1 MIKLLRKYTVMHLLI
16 FNKLL
21 LPVKGAI
28 PNLMNNGS
36 LGKTA
41 LGCVRLAGVLA
52 ATFKQSSSY
61 SAASRKYNMGAF
73 FAQWCKTLTP
83 LAV

>member
-1 MIKLLRKYTVMHLLI
+1 MDR
-16 FNKLL
+16 
-21 LPVKGAI
+21 
-28 PNLMNNGS
+28 

-83 LAV
+83 LAVWGENRIFPEKNGVVPFK